1 MAPPRGF
8 KQAIE
13 KTASDVYGDY
23 TIYVNRSC
31 KTCSIQ
37 LTSRNRYGKFQNLC
51 KTHGLE
57 HDRARMA
64 AKRGGSKP
72 VDPRGNRPPDQRTG
86 TTRVMETHHAAN
98 PERQKVHSLLTKFLI
113 NPKSK
118 ITKDELLSSL
128 VDYELINRFRDL

>member
-1 MAPPRGF
+1 MAHPRGS
-8 KQAIE
+8 KQATE
-13 KTASDVYGDY
+13 QTASDVYGDY
-23 TIYVNRSC
+23 IVYTNRHC
-31 KTCSIQ
+31 KVCSTQ
-37 LTSRNRYGKFQNLC
+37 LTSRNRHDHQNFC

-57 HDRARMA
+57 HDRARME
-64 AKRGGSKP
+64 AKRAGKP